1 MAKNVLQESNSNL
14 KVLHGHGS
22 VTPFL
27 IFQTYY
33 NLKRTDM
40 ECEDRRCERMEKS
53 VLNNKLS
60 PVNYRSRYRFLVFR
74 VGEVQ
79 VAEASSE

>member
-1 MAKNVLQESNSNL
+1 
-14 KVLHGHGS
+14 
-22 VTPFL
+22 
-27 IFQTYY
+27 
-33 NLKRTDM
+33 M